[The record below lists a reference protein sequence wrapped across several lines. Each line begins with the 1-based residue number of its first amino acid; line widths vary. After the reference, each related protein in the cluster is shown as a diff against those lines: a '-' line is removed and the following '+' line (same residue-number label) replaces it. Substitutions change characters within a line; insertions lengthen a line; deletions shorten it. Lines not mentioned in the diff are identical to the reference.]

1 MPKFKFIFAAISIFL
16 TSLFIPATG
25 SSAAGRFGDLVV
37 SQVWFQDISF
47 CEQQS
52 ETFKK
57 CFNKSDYSQ
66 RTAWVFSVTNNN
78 KKKTAQGVRA
88 RVQLIDSAGNVAVS
102 ANVRVA
108 SAIAPG
114 ATVWVAPNVERGGG
128 IFDTKNTV
136 IAESGAG
143 GITSA
148 SAAITAA
155 TFRVQTKQRF
165 PTAVVDFELQ
175 DQNYLYDY
183 YTYPRELLTQI
194 GYDVTIPNPR
204 KAYNG
209 FATLIFLTDSGTPL
223 MGLRS
228 TFALNQGGVTLSGGL
243 LLKKQTAALV
253 GEMKISIAPK

>member
-1 MPKFKFIFAAISIFL
+1 MPKFKFVFAVISIFL
-16 TSLFIPATG
+16 TSLFVPANF
-25 SSAAGRFGDLVV
+25 SSAAGRFDDLVV
-37 SQVWFQDISF
+37 SQVWFQDVSF
-47 CEQQS
+47 CETDTS
-52 ETFKK
+52 SWR
-57 CFNKSDYSQ
+57 CANKSEYSQ

-78 KKKTAQGVRA
+78 KKKTAKGVRA

-114 ATVWVAPNVERGGG
+114 ATVWVAPSTDNSFNPRE
-128 IFDTKNTV
+128 TV

-155 TFRVQTKQRF
+155 SFRVQTKQRF
-165 PTAVVDFELQ
+165 PTAVADFELQ
-175 DQNYLYDY
+175 GQTSYKPAYS
-183 YTYPRELLTQI
+183 YPKELMTKVA
-194 GYDVTIPNPR
+194 YDVTIPNPR

-228 TFALNQGGVTLSGGL
+228 TFAFNQGGITLSYTIV
-243 LLKKQTAALV
+243 LKKQTAALV
-253 GEMKISIAPK
+253 GEMRISVAPK

>member
-1 MPKFKFIFAAISIFL
+1 MLKSKFLFAAISIFL
-16 TSLFIPATG
+16 TSLFIPANV
-25 SSAAGRFGDLVV
+25 SSAAGRFDDLVV

-66 RTAWVFSVTNNN
+66 RTAWVFSVTNKN

-114 ATVWVAPNVERGGG
+114 ATVWVAPNVESGSD
-128 IFDTKNTV
+128 FDTKYTV

-155 TFRVQTKQRF
+155 TFRLQTKQRF

-175 DQNYLYDY
+175 DQSYLYDY
-183 YTYPRELLTQI
+183 YAYPRELLTQI

-228 TFALNQGGVTLSGGL
+228 TFALNQGGVTLSDRF
-243 LLKKQTAALV
+243 LLKKQTSALV
-253 GEMKISIAPK
+253 GEMRVSVAPK

>member
-1 MPKFKFIFAAISIFL
+1 MPKFKFVFAAISIFL
-16 TSLFIPATG
+16 TSLFIPANV
-25 SSAAGRFGDLVV
+25 SSAAGRFDDLVV
-37 SQVWFQDISF
+37 SQVWFQDVSF
-47 CEQQS
+47 CETELS
-52 ETFKK
+52 SYWCANK
-57 CFNKSDYSQ
+57 CNYSQ

-114 ATVWVAPNVERGGG
+114 ATVWVAPNTDNSGLNTR
-128 IFDTKNTV
+128 KTV

-155 TFRVQTKQRF
+155 SFRVQTKQRF
-165 PTAVVDFELQ
+165 PTAVADFELQ
-175 DQNYLYDY
+175 GQNSYGDY
-183 YTYPRELLTQI
+183 VYSYPKELMTKVA
-194 GYDVTIPNPR
+194 YDVTIPNPR

-209 FATLIFLTDSGTPL
+209 FATLIFLTDAGTPL

-228 TFALNQGGVTLSGGL
+228 TFAFNQGGITWSDSLV
-243 LLKKQTAALV
+243 LKKQTAALV
-253 GEMKISIAPK
+253 GEMRISVAPK

>member
-1 MPKFKFIFAAISIFL
+1 MSKFKFVFAAISIFL
-16 TSLFIPATG
+16 TSLFIPANV
-25 SSAAGRFGDLVV
+25 SSAAGRFDDLVL

-47 CEQQS
+47 CSATYSAMCNSKGE
-52 ETFKK
+52 
-57 CFNKSDYSQ
+57 YSQ
-66 RTAWVFSVTNNN
+66 RTAWVFSVTNKN

-88 RVQLIDSAGNVAVS
+88 RVQLTDSAGNVAVS

-114 ATVWVAPNVERGGG
+114 ATVWVAPNTDNYTGLDIR
-128 IFDTKNTV
+128 KTV

-155 TFRVQTKQRF
+155 SFRVQTKQRF
-165 PTAVVDFELQ
+165 PTAVADFELQ
-175 DQNYLYDY
+175 GQSSYSGDIFS
-183 YTYPRELLTQI
+183 YPKELMTKVA
-194 GYDVTIPNPR
+194 YDVTIPNPR

-228 TFALNQGGVTLSGGL
+228 TFAFNQGGITLSDSL

-253 GEMKISIAPK
+253 GEMRISVAPK

>member
-1 MPKFKFIFAAISIFL
+1 MLKSKFLFAAISIFL
-16 TSLFIPATG
+16 TSLFIPANV
-25 SSAAGRFGDLVV
+25 SSAAGRFDDLVV

-66 RTAWVFSVTNNN
+66 RTAWVFSVTNKN

-114 ATVWVAPNVERGGG
+114 ATVWVAPNVESGSD
-128 IFDTKNTV
+128 FDTKYTV

-155 TFRVQTKQRF
+155 TFRLQTKQRF

-175 DQNYLYDY
+175 DQSYLYDY
-183 YTYPRELLTQI
+183 YAYPRELLTQI

-228 TFALNQGGVTLSGGL
+228 TIALNQGGVTLSDRF
-243 LLKKQTAALV
+243 LLKKQTSALV
-253 GEMKISIAPK
+253 GEMRVSVAPK

>member
-1 MPKFKFIFAAISIFL
+1 MSKFKFVFTVISIFL
-16 TSLFIPATG
+16 TSLFIPANV
-25 SSAAGRFGDLVV
+25 SSAAGRFDDLVV
-37 SQVWFQDISF
+37 SQVWFQDVSF

-52 ETFKK
+52 ETFKR

-66 RTAWVFSVTNNN
+66 RTAWVFSVKNNN

-114 ATVWVAPNVERGGG
+114 ATVWVAPSVERSGF
-128 IFDTKNTV
+128 FDTRKTV
-136 IAESGAG
+136 IAESAAG
-143 GITSA
+143 GVTSA

-155 TFRVQTKQRF
+155 TFRVQTKQLF
-165 PTAVVDFELQ
+165 PTAVVDFQLQ
-175 DQNYLYDY
+175 DQNFVYDY
-183 YTYPRELLTQI
+183 YSYPRELLTHI
-194 GYDVTIPNPR
+194 GFDVVIPNPR

-209 FATLIFLTDSGTPL
+209 FATLVLLTDSGTPL
-223 MGLRS
+223 MGLRTS
-228 TFALNQGGVTLSGGL
+228 VALKQGGATLSDQI

-253 GEMKISIAPK
+253 GEMRVSVAPK

>member
-16 TSLFIPATG
+16 TSLFVPANV
-25 SSAAGRFGDLVV
+25 SSAAGRFDDLVV
-37 SQVWFQDISF
+37 SQVWFQDVSF

-114 ATVWVAPNVERGGG
+114 ATVWVAPNVERGGSN
-128 IFDTKNTV
+128 FDTKYTV

-155 TFRVQTKQRF
+155 TFRLQTKQRF

-183 YTYPRELLTQI
+183 YAYPRELLTQI

-228 TFALNQGGVTLSGGL
+228 TFALNQGGVTLSGRF
-243 LLKKQTAALV
+243 LLKKQTSALV
-253 GEMKISIAPK
+253 GEMRVSVAPK

>member
-1 MPKFKFIFAAISIFL
+1 MLKSKFLFAAISIFI
-16 TSLFIPATG
+16 TSLFVPANV
-25 SSAAGRFGDLVV
+25 SSAAGRFDDLVV

-47 CEQQS
+47 CRATYSAMCNYKGE
-52 ETFKK
+52 
-57 CFNKSDYSQ
+57 YSQ
-66 RTAWVFSVTNNN
+66 RTAWVFSVTNKN

-88 RVQLIDSAGNVAVS
+88 RVQLTDSAGNVAVS

-114 ATVWVAPNVERGGG
+114 ATVWVAPNTDNYSGLNTR
-128 IFDTKNTV
+128 NTV

-155 TFRVQTKQRF
+155 SFRVQTKQRF
-165 PTAVVDFELQ
+165 PTAVADFELQ
-175 DQNYLYDY
+175 GQSSYSEDIFS
-183 YTYPRELLTQI
+183 YPKELMTKVA
-194 GYDVTIPNPR
+194 YDVTIPNPR

-223 MGLRS
+223 MGLRD
-228 TFALNQGGVTLSGGL
+228 TFAFNQGGITLSNSL

-253 GEMKISIAPK
+253 GEMRISVAPK

>member
-1 MPKFKFIFAAISIFL
+1 MLKSKFLFAAISIFL
-16 TSLFIPATG
+16 TSLFIPANV
-25 SSAAGRFGDLVV
+25 SSAAGRFDDLVV

-66 RTAWVFSVTNNN
+66 RTAWVFSVTNKN

-114 ATVWVAPNVERGGG
+114 ATVWVAPNVESGSD
-128 IFDTKNTV
+128 FDTKYTV

-155 TFRVQTKQRF
+155 TFRLQTKQRF

-175 DQNYLYDY
+175 DQSYLYDY
-183 YTYPRELLTQI
+183 YAYPRELLTQI

-228 TFALNQGGVTLSGGL
+228 TFALNQGGVTLSDRF
-243 LLKKQTAALV
+243 LLKKQTSALI
-253 GEMKISIAPK
+253 GEMRVSVAPK